1 MKKLTTTLFGLFA
14 LLALTSN
21 ASAFSASGLYLE
33 VGSSAIGTE
42 LDGKITETATTPNE
56 TTTGQVGKTAV
67 TASYAIGFMTD
78 RSRKLGLDLGY
89 ARMPGEAS
97 IKSNTT
103 DGTTSNVTFE
113 ISDVDETYIAP
124 MLNITE
130 DASVYLKF
138 GWNTTDI
145 KITGDTTKPKS
156 MDGDT
161 LALGTIMSWG
171 SNLYIKTEAGIT
183 DYDKLSVTGLGNGI
197 ATTTT
202 VTATPTIHYGK
213 IAIGYKF

>member
-89 ARMPGEAS
+89 A
-97 IKSNTT
+97 
-103 DGTTSNVTFE
+103 
-113 ISDVDETYIAP
+113 
-124 MLNITE
+124 
-130 DASVYLKF
+130 
-138 GWNTTDI
+138 
-145 KITGDTTKPKS
+145 
-156 MDGDT
+156 
-161 LALGTIMSWG
+161 
-171 SNLYIKTEAGIT
+171 
-183 DYDKLSVTGLGNGI
+183 
-197 ATTTT
+197 
-202 VTATPTIHYGK
+202 
-213 IAIGYKF
+213 